1 LRPTAPWDK
10 ERPDEGDDEMCNPFT
25 RKQESS
31 QAQETTPSP
40 LSLDAV
46 SSWPEPYLHD
56 GKPMDFFFE
65 YHIMEVIGVLPRETV
80 EALDAFV
87 REHAEAFETG
97 DWRSEVCVGFELPET
112 IDVAILDRWLHE
124 SAADV
129 VVSHKRRQDA
139 GACTREARTREARRA
154 QPRSASARLKAKAP
168 LCTYTSRQASM

>member
-1 LRPTAPWDK
+1 
-10 ERPDEGDDEMCNPFT
+10 MCNPFT

-87 REHAEAFETG
+87 REHAE
-97 DWRSEVCVGFELPET
+97 T